1 MLLSAVTTVDVVGQ
15 QEYTTPGTYTWIA
28 PNGVTSVCV
37 VAVGAGGS
45 GMGSGGPGGFSGNA
59 GGGLGWKNNITVTPG
74 QSYTIQV
81 GEPNNTNSAPWQSG
95 QGSTYYEGPGDS
107 YFINATTV
115 KGGSGWLN
123 NSGTGSYQT
132 YGGNY
137 VGDGGGNGGQ
147 GGGPWTYDPYGA
159 GAGGGGGAGGAGK
172 GSAGGGGVGIYG
184 QGADGTGGTKFT
196 YNSSNTTPMGG
207 GGSGGSDGGGTG
219 ASDPTGG
226 DGGNYGG
233 GAGSY
238 GDGGPVGTSAGGAVR
253 IIWGAGRAF
262 PSTNTADV

>member
-159 GAGGGGGAGGAGK
+159 GAGGGGGAGGYVGAG
-172 GSAGGGGVGIYG
+172 
-184 QGADGTGGTKFT
+184 GTGGK
-196 YNSSNTTPMGG
+196 
-207 GGSGGSDGGGTG
+207 GGSSYQGQSAPNGYGPQGGL
-219 ASDPTGG
+219 
-226 DGGNYGG
+226 GNPCLLY
-233 GAGSY
+233 
-238 GDGGPVGTSAGGAVR
+238 TS
-253 IIWGAGRAF
+253 
-262 PSTNTADV
+262 PSPRDRG